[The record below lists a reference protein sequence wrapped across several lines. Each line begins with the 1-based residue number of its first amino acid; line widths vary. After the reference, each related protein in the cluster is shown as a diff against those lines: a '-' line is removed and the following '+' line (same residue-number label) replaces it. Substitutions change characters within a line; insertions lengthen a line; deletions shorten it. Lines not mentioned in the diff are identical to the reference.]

1 MVRLRVNGAVREID
15 LEPRV
20 TLLDALRERLGLT
33 GTKKG
38 CDQGA
43 CGACTV
49 LADGKRVLSCLTL
62 AVACEGR
69 DITTIEGLS
78 DDGDL
83 HPLQQAFIARDA
95 FQCGFCTPGQIMSAV
110 ALLAEGRAGSDAE
123 IREFMS
129 GNICR
134 CGAYPNIVAA
144 IRGRGGSPW
153 PCARLITSARAT
165 RPHAV
170 SAATADPAAAF
181 LAGGTTQVDLM
192 KDGVLSPTTPIDIT
206 RLPLRG
212 VTTED
217 GVLRVGAL
225 TTMEELAAD
234 PVITRRL
241 PVVRESLL
249 LAASP
254 QLRNMATIGGNLL
267 QRTRCRYYRDLSCAC
282 NKREPGSGCG
292 ALTGHH
298 RMHAILGTSAQCIAV
313 HASDLA
319 VALVALDAVLS
330 CAGCGRRARDPPD
343 RVLLHSR

>member
-1 MVRLRVNGAVREID
+1 MVRLRVNGTVREID

-83 HPLQQAFIARDA
+83 HPVQRAFIARDA

-144 IRGRGGSPW
+144 IRDAAEALG
-153 PCARLITSARAT
+153 
-165 RPHAV
+165 HA
-170 SAATADPAAAF
+170 
-181 LAGGTTQVDLM
+181 
-192 KDGVLSPTTPIDIT
+192 
-206 RLPLRG
+206 
-212 VTTED
+212 
-217 GVLRVGAL
+217 
-225 TTMEELAAD
+225 
-234 PVITRRL
+234 PV
-241 PVVRESLL
+241 
-249 LAASP
+249 
-254 QLRNMATIGGNLL
+254 
-267 QRTRCRYYRDLSCAC
+267 
-282 NKREPGSGCG
+282 
-292 ALTGHH
+292 
-298 RMHAILGTSAQCIAV
+298 
-313 HASDLA
+313 
-319 VALVALDAVLS
+319 
-330 CAGCGRRARDPPD
+330 
-343 RVLLHSR
+343 